1 MQRPGV
7 KGAPTP
13 QQLFSGPAQ
22 FSPCPRLAS
31 RGDDQVMAQNRVAN
45 GLYDALR
52 RAMPLPSSR
61 IYFTTTGYVSSAA
74 LDYYFRRDTLHA
86 LNIGDTPFS
95 DNLAIHQRAID
106 SSEFVIASEPG
117 NGIAFGDFLKSERV
131 QTQTLD
137 MVRLNPD
144 FKQIAAFTA
153 LNDRHYFLFQR
164 TRPFLR
170 LRQILRPHRRV
181 RFEPK
186 RPALRVLGN
195 ISFDNFDDRPGR
207 PFIAPP
213 RCTSQG
219 NCARPNNPHRYRWQ
233 IPRSMET
240 SIRPVRRFH
249 IAIHSTRRRNSSGEI
264 DLHLDKSANTRGRVV
279 RQACDYSRRHQVA
292 SATRSKVLIKYWF
305 KSVPNCIQVC
315 HTVPR
320 LRGAAWL

>member
-164 TRPFLR
+164 TRPFFGYVKSSGLIDASASNPNGLPCAYWGISPSTTLTIAPEGPSSLR
-170 LRQILRPHRRV
+170 LVARARATVPDQIIRIVIDGKYRAVWKLRSGQ
-181 RFEPK
+181 FEDFTLPFT
-186 RPALRVLGN
+186 VLG
-195 ISFDNFDDRPGR
+195 GG
-207 PFIAPP
+207 
-213 RCTSQG
+213 T
-219 NCARPNNPHRYRWQ
+219 
-233 IPRSMET
+233 
-240 SIRPVRRFH
+240 
-249 IAIHSTRRRNSSGEI
+249 
-264 DLHLDKSANTRGRVV
+264 
-279 RQACDYSRRHQVA
+279 HQV
-292 SATRSKVLIKYWF
+292 KLIYISTNQQTPEAALF
-305 KSVPNCIQVC
+305 A
-315 HTVPR
+315 R
-320 LRGAAWL
+320 LAIIPDDTK